1 MTSGRHYYRRKA
13 GCFLRYKCFRG
24 VDVTSPG
31 EEAVDPDRMA
41 SSAYM
46 GVLEGMVTNMVSRL
60 HSSVFCVVPG
70 ILDTFMVLQFAYP
83 LHSVMK
89 AYNGLV

>member
-46 GVLEGMVTNMVSRL
+46 GVLGGHRFGLGHGYEHGISRGCIQA
-60 HSSVFCVVPG
+60 S
-70 ILDTFMVLQFAYP
+70 FA
-83 LHSVMK
+83 LFQ
-89 AYNGLV
+89 AF